1 MDGLTKWSDGILT
14 CTGSLPRLTIHKPP
28 TRPTRREKSQN
39 HATSAMNLKEY
50 IRVHAHSLT
59 SYPHALT
66 QVKRK
71 HQILHAHT
79 DRKKSAQKHTHTLPT
94 HARTHAQHVQACTR
108 RHTNGNACTHA
119 HTARKKKNHTSHA
132 HTHKYIPCGS
142 GFGICLPVTSSKNM
156 ADVSAVRKPLS
167 LCHPIQL
174 STVYISLLSCKNI
187 FK

>member
-79 DRKKSAQKHTHTLPT
+79 DRKKSAQKHTLPT
-94 HARTHAQHVQACTR
+94 HARARTHSTCKHAHAGIQT
-108 RHTNGNACTHA
+108 GMHA
-119 HTARKKKNHTSHA
+119 HTRTQHAKKKNHTSHA